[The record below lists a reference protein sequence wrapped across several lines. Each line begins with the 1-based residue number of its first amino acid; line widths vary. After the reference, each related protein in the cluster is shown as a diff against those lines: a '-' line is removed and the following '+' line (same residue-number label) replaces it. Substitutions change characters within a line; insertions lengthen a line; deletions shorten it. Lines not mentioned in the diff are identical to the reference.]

1 MSAKK
6 RLIADLLFGVQ
17 IVSALV
23 IFGSLFFSLLHT
35 TQGQSFSLLLLMVA
49 YTVLHLWLALGAN
62 KAQPSRVTR
71 QTVFVYGLGIALI
84 SSNIGAIIYNGG
96 YRWSTNDTSTVT
108 LALVG
113 TAVVLAVGGL
123 RGIGFKDPISKSFLA
138 MLFKALPQFLMAA
151 KIAQEGGA
159 GVPMAAVI
167 AGNVTILIRIAQVW
181 FAIRE
186 AGWERNRTW
195 LFVSEVVNELSWA
208 TVSVVWFCWY
218 LS

>member
-17 IVSALV
+17 IIGALV
-23 IFGSLFFSLLHT
+23 LCGSQFFRLLQT
-35 TQGQSFSLLLLMVA
+35 TQGQSFSMWLLMELYLA
-49 YTVLHLWLALGAN
+49 LHLWLALGAHR
-62 KAQPSRVTR
+62 AQPSRVTK
-71 QTVFVYGLGIALI
+71 QTVFTYCLWLALI
-84 SSNIGAIIYNGG
+84 VSNLGAVIWNGG
-96 YRWSTNDTSTVT
+96 YRWSVNDTSTVT

-113 TAVVLAVGGL
+113 TAIVLAIGKS
-123 RGIGFKDPISKSFLA
+123 RGIGFKDPVSKSFLA
-138 MLFKALPQFLMAA
+138 MLFKALPQFLMAI
-151 KIAQEGGA
+151 KVAQEGGA
-159 GVPMAAVI
+159 GVPMVAVI
-167 AGNVTILIRIAQVW
+167 AGNATIIIRIVQVW